1 MGNRDSWYQKLSN
14 TYCALNGNDWERV
27 GNDNTEHVLKHVIIL
42 PCIKVMQ
49 SQGSSAMFF
58 FFKSVAYLD
67 YLKFHVSFSCHTG
80 FFKELTLS
88 ILTSLSCA
96 QRGNKKRVGKVEAFV
111 WFFFY
116 CYVSEAYLVLSNKVV
131 LRFVVF
137 FVR

>member
-1 MGNRDSWYQKLSN
+1 MS
-14 TYCALNGNDWERV
+14 V
-27 GNDNTEHVLKHVIIL
+27 FHVIL
-42 PCIKVMQ
+42 
-49 SQGSSAMFF
+49 A
-58 FFKSVAYLD
+58 
-67 YLKFHVSFSCHTG
+67 